1 MTALSPTSP
10 PVEGPIDNGGTAAL
24 KPRRRF
30 VLSAVLAVIG
40 LLLIVGG
47 AQLALLGGSFY
58 YLAAGIAV
66 AATSWLAF
74 KGDRRHIVV
83 YAIFLGLT
91 LVWAIWESGSDPWRL
106 QSRLV
111 APIVLGL
118 WVCWPW
124 LRRFR
129 AIVIGVVAVGLVA
142 FGVWLWQVN
151 QLQTAPQQVVQGSD
165 GSGEWAH
172 YGNTIGGTR
181 FSPLSQINQGNVA
194 RLAPA
199 WTYRTGVIA
208 GNGLGFQATPL
219 MVNDTVYLCTPTNI
233 VIALDPETGA
243 RRWQYDPNVDAPDA
257 GTCRGVSYFAPPEA
271 TGPCAR
277 RIITATTDARLIAI
291 DADDGKPCPA
301 FGTNGSVDLTRGF
314 GKIIKGYYYITSAP
328 TIVRGKVVLGGW
340 VTDGQYVGEPSGVI
354 RAFDATTGEFAW
366 AWDMDRP
373 HEHGEPGPGE
383 TYSPGTANSW
393 APMSGDEELGLVYLP
408 TGNSTPDY
416 WGAHRSKGSEQY
428 SSSVVALDIESGEAR
443 WSFQIVHHD
452 VWDYDVSPQPT
463 LIEIPVGGE
472 MVPALLQTSKS
483 GQFFMLD
490 RRTGKPIRPVEERP
504 VPQGPAPG
512 DFLSPTQPFSPT
524 LPAFDNTVLTPQAMW
539 GLTPLDQL
547 WCRIKFSQARYEG
560 MFTPPGYPRSSITYP
575 SFLGGVNWGGI
586 SVDPER
592 KLAIVNWSRMANYT
606 TMVSRAEADAKGYK
620 RSLTGGA
627 HVGQPVAQEGT
638 PFALLTGPFLS
649 PLNVPCTE
657 PPFGK
662 IGVVDLKTGKMKWEK
677 PLGTASDSGPF
688 NTRTHL
694 PLPMGVPNTG
704 GAVTT
709 RSGLIFI
716 AATQERAFR
725 AFDLDSGKLLWRVPL
740 PAGGHATPMTYIS
753 KRSGRQ
759 FVVIAAG
766 GNAPLSS
773 GAGDYVMAYAL
784 PKSN

>member
-1 MTALSPTSP
+1 MTGLQMGNAANGPPRAKRRVAL
-10 PVEGPIDNGGTAAL
+10 A
-24 KPRRRF
+24 
-30 VLSAVLAVIG
+30 AVLAAIA
-40 LLLIVGG
+40 LLLIAGG
-47 AQLALLGGSFY
+47 AQLALLGDSIY
-58 YLAAGIAV
+58 YLAAGFAV
-66 AATSWLAF
+66 AATAWMAF
-74 KGDRRHIVV
+74 KGDRRDAAI
-83 YAIFLGLT
+83 YALFLAGT
-91 LVWAIWESGSDPWRL
+91 LAWSIWESGSDVWRL

-111 APIVLGL
+111 APMVLGL

-124 LRRFR
+124 LRKFR
-129 AIVIGVVAVGLVA
+129 AIVVGAAAVGLVA

-151 QLQTAPQQVVQGSD
+151 RIDTAPGVALQGGD

-172 YGNTIGGTR
+172 YGNTLGGTR
-181 FSPLSQINQGNVA
+181 FSPLSQINQLNVA

-199 WTYRTGVIA
+199 WTYRTGVMA
-208 GNGLGFQATPL
+208 GSGLGFQATPL

-243 RRWQYDPNVDAPDA
+243 RRWQFDPQIDAPPA
-257 GTCRGVSYFAPPEA
+257 GTCRGVSYFAPPGA
-271 TGPCAR
+271 SGPCAK

-291 DADDGKPCPA
+291 DADDGKPCTA
-301 FGTNGSVDLTRGF
+301 FGTNGSVDLKRGF
-314 GKIIKGYYYITSAP
+314 GEVTKGYYYITSAP

-354 RAFDATTGEFAW
+354 RAFDATTGKFAW

-373 HEHGEPGPGE
+373 DEHGEPGPGK
-383 TYSPGTANSW
+383 TYSRGTANSW
-393 APMSGDEELGLVYLP
+393 GPMSGDEQLGLIYLP

-416 WGAHRSKGSEQY
+416 WGAHRSKGSEKY
-428 SSSVVALDIESGEAR
+428 SSSVVALDIESGAAR

-463 LIEIPVGGE
+463 LIDIPVGGE

-490 RRTGKPIRPVEERP
+490 RRTGKPVRPVEERA
-504 VPQGPAPG
+504 VPQGPAKG
-512 DFLSPTQPFSPT
+512 DFLSPTQPYSPT
-524 LPAFDNTVLTPQAMW
+524 LPAFDNTVLTPQSMW

-560 MFTPPGYPRSSITYP
+560 MFTPPGYPRPSITYP
-575 SFLGGVNWGGI
+575 SYLGGVNWGGI
-586 SVDPER
+586 SVDPDR

-606 TMVSRAEADAKGYK
+606 AMVTRAEANAKGYK
-620 RSLTGGA
+620 RSLNGGA
-627 HVGQPVAQEGT
+627 HVGEPVAQEGT

-649 PLNVPCTE
+649 PLNVPCTA
-657 PPFGK
+657 PPFGM
-662 IGVVDLKTGKMKWEK
+662 IGVVDLTTGKMNWER

-704 GAVTT
+704 GSVTT

-716 AATQERAFR
+716 AATQERALR
-725 AFDLDSGKLLWRVPL
+725 AFDLKTGKLVWRVPL

-753 KRSGRQ
+753 KKSGRQ

>member
-1 MTALSPTSP
+1 MDKETTARPK
-10 PVEGPIDNGGTAAL
+10 N
-24 KPRRRF
+24 RRRV
-30 VLSAVLAVIG
+30 VLAAVLAVIAM
-40 LLLIVGG
+40 LLIAGG
-47 AQLALLGGSFY
+47 TQLALLGGSLY

-74 KGDRRHIVV
+74 KGDRRDAAV
-83 YAIFLGLT
+83 YATFLAAT
-91 LVWAIWESGSDPWRL
+91 LVWAIWESGADVWRL

-111 APIVLGL
+111 APMVLGL

-124 LRRFR
+124 LRKFR
-129 AIVIGVVAVGLVA
+129 TVVLGAAAVGLVA

-151 QLQTAPQQVVQGSD
+151 RIETAPGLAIQGSD

-172 YGNTIGGTR
+172 YGNTLGGTR
-181 FSPLSQINQGNVA
+181 FSPLSQIDQGNVA

-208 GNGLGFQATPL
+208 GAGLGFQATPL

-233 VIALDPETGA
+233 VIALDPETGL
-243 RRWQYDPNVDAPDA
+243 RRWQFDPRIVAPAA
-257 GTCRGVSYFAPPEA
+257 GACRGVSYFEPPGA
-271 TGPCAR
+271 TGSCAK
-277 RIITATTDARLIAI
+277 RIITATTDARLMAI
-291 DADDGKPCPA
+291 DADNGQPCSA
-301 FGTNGSVDLTRGF
+301 FGTNGSVDLKRGF
-314 GKIIKGYYYITSAP
+314 GEIVKGYYYITSAP

-354 RAFDATTGEFAW
+354 RAFDATTGEFSW

-373 HEHGEPGPGE
+373 DEHGEPGPGE
-383 TYSPGTANSW
+383 TYSRGTANSW
-393 APMSGDEELGLVYLP
+393 GPMSGDEELGLVYLP

-428 SSSVVALDIESGEAR
+428 SSSVVALDIESGAAR

-463 LIEIPVGGE
+463 LIDIPVGGE
-472 MVPALLQTSKS
+472 IVPALLQTSKS

-490 RRTGKPIRPVEERP
+490 RRTGKPLRPVEERA
-504 VPQGPAPG
+504 VPQGPAKG
-512 DFLSPTQPFSPT
+512 DFLSPTQPYSPT
-524 LPAFDNTVLTPQAMW
+524 LPAFDNTVLTPQSMW

-547 WCRIKFSQARYEG
+547 WCRIKFGRARYEG
-560 MFTPPGYPRSSITYP
+560 MFTPPGYPSPSITYP

-586 SVDPER
+586 SVDPDR

-606 TMVSRAEADAKGYK
+606 TMVARAEANAKGYK
-620 RSLTGGA
+620 RSLNGGA

-657 PPFGK
+657 PPFGM
-662 IGVVDLKTGKMKWEK
+662 IGVVDLKTGKMNWQR
-677 PLGTASDSGPF
+677 PLGTAADSGPF
-688 NTRTHL
+688 NIRTHL

-716 AATQERAFR
+716 AATQERALR
-725 AFDLDSGKLLWRVPL
+725 AFDLNSGKLVWRVSL

-753 KRSGRQ
+753 KKSGRQ

>member
-1 MTALSPTSP
+1 MSDLSMSNKANETPS
-10 PVEGPIDNGGTAAL
+10 A
-24 KPRRRF
+24 KRRF
-30 VLSAVLAVIG
+30 VLAAVLAAIA
-40 LLLIVGG
+40 LLLIAGG
-47 AQLALLGGSFY
+47 AQLALLGGSIY
-58 YLAAGIAV
+58 YLAAGLAV
-66 AATSWLAF
+66 AATAWLAF
-74 KGDRRHIVV
+74 KGDRRDAAI
-83 YAIFLGLT
+83 YALFLAVT
-91 LVWAIWESGSDPWRL
+91 LAWAIWESGTDVWRL

-111 APIVLGL
+111 APMVLGL

-124 LRRFR
+124 LRKFR
-129 AIVIGVVAVGLVA
+129 AIVLAGAAIGLVA

-151 QLQTAPQQVVQGSD
+151 QIETAPGIALQGSD

-172 YGNTIGGTR
+172 YGNTLGGTR
-181 FSPLSQINQGNVA
+181 FSPLSQINQQNVA
-194 RLAPA
+194 RLEPA

-208 GNGLGFQATPL
+208 GSGLGFQATPL

-233 VIALDPETGA
+233 VIALDPETGT
-243 RRWQYDPNVDAPDA
+243 RRWQFDPKIDAPPA
-257 GTCRGVSYFAPPEA
+257 GTCRGVSYFAPTGA
-271 TGPCAR
+271 SGPCAK
-277 RIITATTDARLIAI
+277 RIITATTDARLMAV
-291 DADDGKPCPA
+291 DADDGKPCTA
-301 FGTNGSVDLTRGF
+301 FGTNGSVDLKRGF
-314 GKIIKGYYYITSAP
+314 GEVIKGYYFVSSAP

-354 RAFDATTGEFAW
+354 RAFDATTGKFAW

-373 HEHGEPGPGE
+373 DEHGEPGPGE
-383 TYSPGTANSW
+383 TYSRGTANSW
-393 APMSGDEELGLVYLP
+393 GPMSGDEQLGMVYLP

-416 WGAHRSKGSEQY
+416 WGAHRSKGSEKY
-428 SSSVVALDIESGEAR
+428 SSSVVALDIESGVAR
-443 WSFQIVHHD
+443 WNFQIVHHD

-463 LIEIPVGGE
+463 LIDIPVGGAL
-472 MVPALLQTSKS
+472 VPALLQTSKS

-490 RRTGKPIRPVEERP
+490 RRTGKPIRPVEERV
-504 VPQGPAPG
+504 VPQGPAKG

-524 LPAFDNTVLTPQAMW
+524 LPAFDNTVLTPQSMW

-560 MFTPPGYPRSSITYP
+560 MFTPPGYPKPTITYP
-575 SFLGGVNWGGI
+575 SYLGGVNWGGI
-586 SVDPER
+586 SVDPDR

-606 TMVSRAEADAKGYK
+606 SMVTRSEAIAKGYK
-620 RSLTGGA
+620 RSLNGGA
-627 HVGQPVAQEGT
+627 HVGEPVAQEGT

-657 PPFGK
+657 PPFGM
-662 IGVVDLKTGKMKWEK
+662 IGVVDLKTGKMNWEQA
-677 PLGTASDSGPF
+677 LGTASDSGPF

-704 GAVTT
+704 GSVTT

-716 AATQERAFR
+716 AATQERALR
-725 AFDLDSGKLLWRVPL
+725 AFDITTGKMVWRVPL

-753 KRSGRQ
+753 KKSGRQ

-773 GAGDYVMAYAL
+773 GAGDYVKAYAL

>member
-1 MTALSPTSP
+1 MDTETTARPK
-10 PVEGPIDNGGTAAL
+10 A
-24 KPRRRF
+24 RRRI
-30 VLSAVLAVIG
+30 VLAIVLAAIS

-47 AQLALLGGSFY
+47 AQLALLGGSIY

-66 AATSWLAF
+66 AATAWLAF
-74 KGDRRHIVV
+74 KGDRRDVAV
-83 YAIFLGLT
+83 YTTFLAAT
-91 LVWAIWESGSDPWRL
+91 LVWAVWEGGADVWRL

-129 AIVIGVVAVGLVA
+129 GILFGALAIGLTA
-142 FGVWLWQVN
+142 FGVWLWQAN
-151 QLQTAPQQVVQGSD
+151 RIQAAPGQVATGSD

-172 YGNTIGGTR
+172 YGNVLGGTR
-181 FSPLSQINQGNVA
+181 YSPLSQINQRNVA
-194 RLAPA
+194 RLASA
-199 WTYRTGVIA
+199 WTYRTGVVA
-208 GNGLGFQATPL
+208 GAGLGFQATPL

-233 VIALDPETGA
+233 VIALDPETGK
-243 RRWQYDPNVDAPDA
+243 RRWQFDPKVDAPPA
-257 GTCRGVSYFAPPEA
+257 GTCRGVSYFASPGE
-271 TGPCAR
+271 TGECAR
-277 RIITATTDARLIAI
+277 RILTATTDARLLAI
-291 DADDGKPCPA
+291 DADSGQPCST
-301 FGTNGSVDLTRGF
+301 FGNNGSVDLKQGF
-314 GKIIKGYYYITSAP
+314 GPIIKGYYYTTSAP

-354 RAFDATTGEFAW
+354 RAFDATTGKFAW

-373 HEHGEPGPGE
+373 HDHDEPAPGE

-393 APMSGDEELGLVYLP
+393 APMSGDEQLGMVYVP

-416 WGAHRSKGSEQY
+416 WGAHRSKGSEQFGT
-428 SSSVVALDIESGEAR
+428 SVVALDIETGEAR

-463 LIEIPVGGE
+463 LMDIPVGGAI
-472 MVPALLQTSKS
+472 VPALLQTSKS

-490 RRTGKPIRPVEERP
+490 RRTGKPLRRVEERP
-504 VPQGPAPG
+504 VPQGPAKG
-512 DFLSPTQPFSPT
+512 DWLSPTQPFSPG
-524 LPAFDNTVLTPQAMW
+524 LPAFDNRVLTPQSMW

-547 WCRIKFSQARYEG
+547 WCRIKFSQARYDG
-560 MFTPPGYPRSSITYP
+560 MFTPPGYPRPTITYP
-575 SFLGGVNWGGI
+575 SYLGGVNWGGI

-606 TMVSRAEADAKGYK
+606 TMVTRAEANRMGYK
-620 RSLTGGA
+620 RSLNGGA
-627 HVGQPVAQEGT
+627 HVGEPVPQEGT

-662 IGVVDLKTGKMKWEK
+662 IGVVDLKTGKMRWQR
-677 PLGTASDSGPF
+677 PLGTAAGSGPF
-688 NTRTHL
+688 GIQSHL
-694 PLPMGVPNTG
+694 PIPMGVPNTG
-704 GAVTT
+704 GSVTT
-709 RSGLIFI
+709 RSGLTFI
-716 AATQERAFR
+716 AATQERAMR
-725 AFDLDSGKLLWRVPL
+725 AFDVNSGKLVWHVPL

-753 KRSGRQ
+753 KKSGRQ

-773 GAGDYVMAYAL
+773 GAGDYVMAFAL